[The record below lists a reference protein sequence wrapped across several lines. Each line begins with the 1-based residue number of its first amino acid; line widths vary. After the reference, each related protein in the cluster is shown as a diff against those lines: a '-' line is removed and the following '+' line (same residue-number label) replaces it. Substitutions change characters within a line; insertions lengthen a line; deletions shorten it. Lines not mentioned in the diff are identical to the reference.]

1 MNHTEEKD
9 YILSVLAQNH
19 AGVLLRI
26 AGLFSRRCYNIKSIV
41 AAQTEDNNRS
51 RILIV
56 VQGDDRIVRQVDKQ
70 LSKLV
75 EIEQVTVLNDNEAVV
90 REHLLIKLERSDMT
104 SNVFHANILNV
115 SSTDMIVELTGTP
128 STLDSFVECC
138 KPYHIVKILRT
149 GTMAMEK

>member
-51 RILIV
+51 RI
-56 VQGDDRIVRQVDKQ
+56 
-70 LSKLV
+70 
-75 EIEQVTVLNDNEAVV
+75 
-90 REHLLIKLERSDMT
+90 
-104 SNVFHANILNV
+104 
-115 SSTDMIVELTGTP
+115 
-128 STLDSFVECC
+128 
-138 KPYHIVKILRT
+138 
-149 GTMAMEK
+149 

>member
-26 AGLFSRRCYNIKSIV
+26 AGLFAAATISKSIV

-56 VQGDDRIVRQVDKQ
+56 VQGM
-70 LSKLV
+70 
-75 EIEQVTVLNDNEAVV
+75 TVLYGRWINN
-90 REHLLIKLERSDMT
+90 
-104 SNVFHANILNV
+104 
-115 SSTDMIVELTGTP
+115 
-128 STLDSFVECC
+128 
-138 KPYHIVKILRT
+138 
-149 GTMAMEK
+149 